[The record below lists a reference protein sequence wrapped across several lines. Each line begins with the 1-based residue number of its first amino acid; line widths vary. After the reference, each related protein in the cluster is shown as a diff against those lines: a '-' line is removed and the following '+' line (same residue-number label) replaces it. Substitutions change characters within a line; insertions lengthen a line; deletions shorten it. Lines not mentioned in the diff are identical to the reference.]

1 MLSCSLCVERGSESR
16 ARSRSITPEEESRR
30 GVQDVQ
36 VPPLWRLASDE
47 SSAMSKFKPYRGFQ
61 IRVKTFRGSMYVAAF
76 DECGNEVKRA
86 PTRDE
91 LQRLIDRL
99 LDGEQQRSQA

>member
-1 MLSCSLCVERGSESR
+1 
-16 ARSRSITPEEESRR
+16 
-30 GVQDVQ
+30 
-36 VPPLWRLASDE
+36 
-47 SSAMSKFKPYRGFQ
+47 
-61 IRVKTFRGSMYVAAF
+61 MYVAAF